1 MSPKVPERIAWAVEL
16 LRVQPDDQ
24 ILELGCGP
32 GVAAALVAEQLAAG
46 DGRLVAIDRSATAVE
61 RARARTAPHVAAG
74 RVELRQVD
82 VADFR
87 SEPRQFDTAFAV
99 NLNVFWTSPADAELR
114 VLAAVLRPGGNLH
127 LVYEGPPGS
136 GAPEVGPAIATRLEH
151 HGFAT
156 EITDHGGP
164 SGRLV
169 CVTGRARLTA

>member
-32 GVAAALVAEQLAAG
+32 GVAAALVAEQLAGG
-46 DGRLVAIDRSATAVE
+46 DGRLVAIDRSATAIE
-61 RARARTAPHVAAG
+61 RARARTAAHVEAG

-87 SEPRQFDTAFAV
+87 SEPQQFDTAFAV

-114 VLAAVLRPGGNLH
+114 VLAAVLRPGGSLR
-127 LVYEGPPGS
+127 LIYEGMPGGGPPD
-136 GAPEVGPAIATRLEH
+136 VGPAIAARLVG
-151 HGFAT
+151 HGFS
-156 EITDHGGP
+156 TDVTDDGGP

-169 CVTGRARLTA
+169 CVTGRVPLTR